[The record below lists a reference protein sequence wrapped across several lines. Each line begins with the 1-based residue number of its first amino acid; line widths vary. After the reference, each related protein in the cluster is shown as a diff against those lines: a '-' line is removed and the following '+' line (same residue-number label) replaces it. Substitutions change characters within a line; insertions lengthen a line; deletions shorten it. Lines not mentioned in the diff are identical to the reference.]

1 MQLVIGWVGTL
12 DGDELGNEE
21 GDEDGADVGV
31 AVGVVVGVAVGVAV
45 VGAVVGE
52 KEAPPPHAS
61 NSCLMCIADSI
72 ALCTASIEP
81 VRQ

>member
-1 MQLVIGWVGTL
+1 MQLIVDGVGTL
-12 DGDELGNEE
+12 LGDELG
-21 GDEDGADVGV
+21 DEDGSD
-31 AVGVVVGVAVGVAV
+31 VGVAVGVAV

-72 ALCTASIEP
+72 ALFTAS
-81 VRQ
+81 